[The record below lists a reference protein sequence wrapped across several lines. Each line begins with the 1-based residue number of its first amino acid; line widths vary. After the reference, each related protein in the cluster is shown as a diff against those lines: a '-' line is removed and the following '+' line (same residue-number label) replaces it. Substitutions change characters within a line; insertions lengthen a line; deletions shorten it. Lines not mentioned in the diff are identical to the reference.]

1 MDIGTYSSSQDAQ
14 IAQIQGLTIRHI
26 PDLVAASIIRPSHS
40 PYYLEELVGNSSTGG
55 WGLNEQAIQETEA
68 RSSIRWDAVSRI
80 LLTVPPS
87 PLFPSE
93 SLDSTFPIVPSLHS
107 SLKVGR
113 RIRIQYLSRSL
124 YKFSFGSYS
133 DMCSVAIPPTLTL
146 IGDSLI
152 GNKEDTMM

>member
-26 PDLVAASIIRPSHS
+26 SDLVAASIIRPSHS

-55 WGLNEQAIQETEA
+55 WGLKEQAIQT
-68 RSSIRWDAVSRI
+68 RPSIRWDAISRI

-87 PLFPSE
+87 PLFRSE
-93 SLDSTFPIVPSLHS
+93 SLDSAFPIVPSLHS
-107 SLKVGR
+107 SVKVGR
-113 RIRIQYLSRSL
+113 RTGIRYLSHSL

-133 DMCSVAIPPTLTL
+133 DMCTVAIPPTLTL

-152 GNKEDTMM
+152 GNKEETRM